1 LQFAG
6 QARTECLGLRRLEVV
21 MPFPALVRVAL
32 LIVFAVPSVA
42 KADWIFTPHFGTTF
56 GADTH
61 GNKHPTMGG
70 SIALFDDTSFGWEA
84 DVSFAPNFF
93 RGRFG
98 TVDFTGSRS
107 NVLTVMGNAVVSM
120 PIAGQYRDRLRP
132 YGTGGLGFMQ
142 MHVESPIERNFF
154 KSTVWEPGWNAGG
167 GILALITNR
176 VGVRGDVRYIR
187 SFQNRR
193 GSWTQGIDFDVAP
206 GSFDFFRATAGVT
219 LRVGRID

>member
-1 LQFAG
+1 
-6 QARTECLGLRRLEVV
+6 

-32 LIVFAVPSVA
+32 LIVFVVPSVA
-42 KADWIFTPHFGTTF
+42 KADWIFTPQFGTTF

-107 NVLTVMGNAVVSM
+107 NVLTVMGNAIVSM
-120 PIAGQYRDRLRP
+120 PIAGQYRDRIRP

-142 MHVESPIERNFF
+142 MHVESPVERNFF
-154 KSTVWEPGWNAGG
+154 KSTVWEPGWNVGG
-167 GILALITNR
+167 GILALLTNR

>member
-1 LQFAG
+1 
-6 QARTECLGLRRLEVV
+6 
-21 MPFPALVRVAL
+21 MPLSALVRVAL
-32 LIVFAVPSVA
+32 MMVVLAPAVA
-42 KADWIFTPHFGTTF
+42 KADWIFTPQFGTTF

-61 GNKHPTMGG
+61 GNRHPTMGG
-70 SIALFDDTSFGWEA
+70 SIALFDDTAFGWEA

-93 RGRFG
+93 RGRYG
-98 TVDFTGSRS
+98 NVDFTGSRS
-107 NVLTVMGNAVVSM
+107 NVLTVMGNAIVSM
-120 PIAGQYRDRLRP
+120 PIAGQYRDRVRP

-142 MHVESPIERNFF
+142 MHVESPVERSFF
-154 KSTVWEPGWNAGG
+154 KSTVLEPGWNVGG

-176 VGVRGDVRYIR
+176 VGVRADVRYVR

-206 GSFDFFRATAGVT
+206 GNFDFFRATAGVT